1 MYLPYINTY
10 KFAKASVNILF
21 ISMHVGDTNKND
33 IDAYADDIDDEI
45 QKYRMQ
51 WVRPVDL
58 FVHMRYRKMNSCGC
72 ERAILMV
79 VMMVVLVV

>member
-10 KFAKASVNILF
+10 KFAEASVNILF
-21 ISMHVGDTNKND
+21 ISMHVGDTNKSD
-33 IDAYADDIDDEI
+33 IDAYDDDIDDEV

-79 VMMVVLVV
+79 VMMVVLVM